1 MATLEKDVLLLS
13 KQEKDLIIEYPATR
27 MQNIID
33 LPNTFPPSSHTHD
46 DIYERKFEKNTAFNK
61 DFGDTENTVCQ
72 GNDERLYNARKPTTH
87 KHSKSEI
94 TDFPTKVSAFDN
106 DKNYQNEEQ
115 VKRLLSSLV
124 NSAPETLD
132 TLAELANAL
141 GNDPNFATTVTTMI
155 GTKAPLNHQHS
166 KSEITDFPTKLS
178 QFTNDQKYQTDGQ
191 VKETVNTVNQKLKDQ
206 CNQNRIE
213 LTNSSYYPTTVG
225 YRSGQ
230 VVYLKCA
237 GTLAKEVPA
246 NAGYVV
252 ALSMPA
258 EYCPNVDITAHPNIS
273 YAGKNIKIDIS
284 TTGKVTLT
292 TPEKLPVGFGI
303 NMHFTYMTGKS
314 NF

>member
-87 KHSKSEI
+87 
-94 TDFPTKVSAFDN
+94 
-106 DKNYQNEEQ
+106 
-115 VKRLLSSLV
+115 
-124 NSAPETLD
+124 
-132 TLAELANAL
+132 
-141 GNDPNFATTVTTMI
+141 
-155 GTKAPLNHQHS
+155 QHS

-213 LTNSSYYPTTVG
+213 LTDSSYYPTTVC

-230 VVYLKCA
+230 VVYLKCS
-237 GTLAKEVPA
+237 GTLTKDVPA

-258 EYCPNVDITAHPNIS
+258 EYCPNVDITAYPNIS
-273 YAGKNIKIDIS
+273 YAGKNIKINIS